1 MSCIL
6 SQHISTKEATMT
18 GSSSNKPGKANLK
31 TPTKRR
37 SDALSTNKSVTRS
50 GKKFRINC
58 IEFPRRATHVGRVS
72 ISPPL
77 RHGKNKSTAKMR
89 TPPSSPESTVGTTD
103 SLSTEMLA
111 APKRDA
117 KMKLNGRYRENRD
130 DKVFDKFMTAV
141 RMIEH
146 SITVNVENVCGHLK
160 EIKDLLD
167 DNAHLRF
174 ECRQVNAVRD
184 LNQVTDLVEAQK
196 DDLTMIEVM
205 METLNSRAAQYWLRK
220 CD

>member
-1 MSCIL
+1 M
-6 SQHISTKEATMT
+6 
-18 GSSSNKPGKANLK
+18 
-31 TPTKRR
+31 
-37 SDALSTNKSVTRS
+37 
-50 GKKFRINC
+50 
-58 IEFPRRATHVGRVS
+58 
-72 ISPPL
+72 
-77 RHGKNKSTAKMR
+77 
-89 TPPSSPESTVGTTD
+89 GTTD

-117 KMKLNGRYRENRD
+117 KMKLNGRYREDRD